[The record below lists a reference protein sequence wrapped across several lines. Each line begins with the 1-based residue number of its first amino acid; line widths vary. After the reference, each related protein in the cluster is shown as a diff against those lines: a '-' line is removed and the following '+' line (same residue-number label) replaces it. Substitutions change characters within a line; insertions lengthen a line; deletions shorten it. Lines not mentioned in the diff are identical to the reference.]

1 MIQMQVKS
9 KHILEAENI
18 NKNLKVIMKFVQKLR
33 SKVADRKRQKERQLN
48 EFKGGMRKRS
58 LIEKQDM
65 NEDE

>member
-1 MIQMQVKS
+1 MQVKS
-9 KHILEAENI
+9 KNILEAENI

-58 LIEKQDM
+58 LIEKQDI

>member
-1 MIQMQVKS
+1 MQVKS
-9 KHILEAENI
+9 KNILEAENI

-58 LIEKQDM
+58 LIEKPDI